1 MYVKLNK
8 YKYLVELDYQHGGSR
23 LFCIEL
29 NPNIVGSIGNCPAGC
44 KFLSNF
50 LTCYLLKSPGDSLS
64 RVYLC
69 ELINSKKRYQVKALY
84 PWSEIESL
92 ILVSY
97 LKTNVKS
104 REIQ

>member
-1 MYVKLNK
+1 MYVKLSK

-29 NPNIVGSIGNCPAGC
+29 NPNIVSSVGNCPAGC
-44 KFLSNF
+44 KFLSKF

-69 ELINSKKRYQVKALY
+69 ELINPNKRYQVKSLY
-84 PWSEIESL
+84 PLLEIKSL
-92 ILVSY
+92 ILVNY
-97 LKTNVKS
+97 LKQNVKS
-104 REIQ
+104 R